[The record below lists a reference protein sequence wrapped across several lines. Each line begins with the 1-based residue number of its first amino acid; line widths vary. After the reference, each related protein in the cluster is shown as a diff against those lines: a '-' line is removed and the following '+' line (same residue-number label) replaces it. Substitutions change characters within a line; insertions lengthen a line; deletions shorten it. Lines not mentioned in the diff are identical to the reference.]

1 MDCSLPRAPRRAQT
15 GHGSL
20 SSYNAVPQT
29 WHARLVFVL
38 TPPPSNREL
47 NRFGLQWLAQNPDRR
62 LLVAVELSQMGSS
75 RGYHYWPAIGIW
87 GSLSSRDQPAIH
99 RPRNLHLSPSGFS
112 PLGRVQG
119 LMFPT
124 GNGTATHGA

>member
-1 MDCSLPRAPRRAQT
+1 MLEASWEGERVGSVDDSLMDCSLPRAPRRAQT

-75 RGYHYWPAIGIW
+75 RGYHYWPPIGVSR
-87 GSLSSRDQPAIH
+87 SLSSRDHPAIH
-99 RPRNLHLSPSGFS
+99 PPRNL
-112 PLGRVQG
+112 
-119 LMFPT
+119 
-124 GNGTATHGA
+124 N